1 MQLKFR
7 PKPEPVTVAGMWE
20 GDVDFS
26 SLQAVKVEREGTTTI
41 VTLNRPDKRN
51 AMSPQLHF
59 EMVEVLKELAEDP
72 ETRVLVL
79 TGAGESWCAGQDIK
93 LFFRDLDDKP
103 KERHLARL
111 ANHEWRWTLLSTF
124 PKPTIAMVNGH
135 CFGGAFVQLYACDF
149 AIAADD
155 AQFGLSEVNWGILPG
170 GLVGKVIMDGLS
182 YRDAVWYAM
191 TGEPLD
197 GKQAAAIRLI
207 NKSVPRSQLRAETMA
222 LAVLLARKN
231 PQTLRTIKESLRFV
245 RGMSIEQAADYLLAK
260 ERELQYLDP
269 ESGRT
274 RAMTQFLDEKTYRPG
289 MGEYNRNSE

>member
-1 MQLKFR
+1 M
-7 PKPEPVTVAGMWE
+7 
-20 GDVDFS
+20 DFN
-26 SLQAVKVEREGTTTI
+26 SLQTVKVEREGTTTF
-41 VTLNRPDKRN
+41 VTLNRPEKRN

-59 EMVEVLKELAEDP
+59 EMVEVLKELAED
-72 ETRVLVL
+72 EQTRVLVL
-79 TGAGESWCAGQDIK
+79 TGAGDSWCAGQDIK

-103 KERHLARL
+103 RERHLARL

-124 PKPTIAMVNGH
+124 PKPTIAMVNGY

-170 GLVGKVIMDGLS
+170 GLVGKVIIDGLS

-191 TGEPLD
+191 TGEPMD
-197 GKQAAAIRLI
+197 GKTAAAIRLI
-207 NKSVPRSQLRAETMA
+207 NKSVPRDQLRSDTLA
-222 LAVLLARKN
+222 LASSLARKN

-245 RGMSIEQAADYLLAK
+245 RSMSVDQAADYLLAK
-260 ERELQYLDP
+260 ERELRFLDP
-269 ESGRT
+269 ESGRA

-289 MGEYNRNSE
+289 LGEYRRDE

>member
-1 MQLKFR
+1 M
-7 PKPEPVTVAGMWE
+7 
-20 GDVDFS
+20 DFS
-26 SLQAVKVEREGTTTI
+26 SLQTVNVDREGSTTF
-41 VTLNRPDKRN
+41 VTLNRPEKRN

-59 EMVEVLKELAEDP
+59 EMVAVLKELAEDE

-79 TGAGESWCAGQDIK
+79 TGAGDSWCAGQDIK

-124 PKPTIAMVNGH
+124 PKPTIAMVNGY

-170 GLVGKVIMDGLS
+170 GLVGKVIIDGLS

-191 TGEPLD
+191 TGEPMD
-197 GKQAAAIRLI
+197 GKTAASIRLI
-207 NKSVPRSQLRAETMA
+207 NKSVPRNQLRSETLV
-222 LAVLLARKN
+222 LASLLAKKN

-245 RGMSIEQAADYLLAK
+245 RSMSVDQAADYLLAK
-260 ERELQYLDP
+260 ERELRFLDP
-269 ESGRT
+269 ESGRA
-274 RAMTQFLDEKTYRPG
+274 RAMTQFLDDKTYRPG
-289 MGEYNRNSE
+289 MGEYRRDEEVKG

>member
-1 MQLKFR
+1 LGSN
-7 PKPEPVTVAGMWE
+7 A
-20 GDVDFS
+20 VDFN
-26 SLQAVKVEREGTTTI
+26 SLQTVKVAREGTTTI
-41 VTLNRPDKRN
+41 VMLNRPDKRN

-59 EMVEVLKELAEDP
+59 EMVDVLKELAEDP

-103 KERHLARL
+103 KERHRARL

-207 NKSVPRSQLRAETMA
+207 NKSVPRSELLSETMA
-222 LAVLLARKN
+222 LAKLLARKN

-269 ESGRT
+269 ESGRA
-274 RAMTQFLDEKTYRPG
+274 RAMRQFLDEKTYRPG
-289 MGEYNRNSE
+289 LGEYDRNSE

>member
-1 MQLKFR
+1 M
-7 PKPEPVTVAGMWE
+7 
-20 GDVDFS
+20 DFN
-26 SLQAVKVEREGTTTI
+26 SLQTVKVAREGTTTI

-59 EMVEVLKELAEDP
+59 EMVDVLKELAEDP

-103 KERHLARL
+103 KERHRARL

-207 NKSVPRSQLRAETMA
+207 NKSVPRSELLSETMA
-222 LAVLLARKN
+222 LAKLLARKN

-269 ESGRT
+269 ESGRA
-274 RAMTQFLDEKTYRPG
+274 RAMRQFLDEKAYRPG
-289 MGEYNRNSE
+289 LGEYDRNSE

>member
-1 MQLKFR
+1 
-7 PKPEPVTVAGMWE
+7 
-20 GDVDFS
+20 VDFDK
-26 SLQAVKVEREGTTTI
+26 LQTVKVEREGTTTI
-41 VTLNRPDKRN
+41 VALNRPEKRN

-72 ETRVLVL
+72 ETHVLVL
-79 TGAGESWCAGQDIK
+79 TGAGDSWCAGQDIK

-103 KERHLARL
+103 KERYLARL

-124 PKPTIAMVNGH
+124 PKPTIAMVNGY

-191 TGEPLD
+191 TGEPMD
-197 GKQAAAIRLI
+197 AKTAAAIRLI
-207 NKSVPRSQLRAETMA
+207 NKSVPRETLRAETMA
-222 LAVLLARKN
+222 LAASLAKKN

-245 RGMSIEQAADYLLAK
+245 RGMSIDQAADYLLAK
-260 ERELQYLDP
+260 ERELRFLDP
-269 ESGRT
+269 ESGRE
-274 RAMTQFLDEKTYRPG
+274 RATTQFLEEKTYRPG
-289 MGEYNRNSE
+289 LGAYKRDTP

>member
-1 MQLKFR
+1 M
-7 PKPEPVTVAGMWE
+7 
-20 GDVDFS
+20 DFN
-26 SLQAVKVEREGTTTI
+26 SLQAVRVEREGGTTI

-79 TGAGESWCAGQDIK
+79 TGAGDSWCAGQDIK

-124 PKPTIAMVNGH
+124 PKPTIAMVNGY

-207 NKSVPRSQLRAETMA
+207 NKSVPRDQLRSETMA
-222 LAVLLARKN
+222 LAALLTKKN

-260 ERELQYLDP
+260 ERELRFLDP
-269 ESGRT
+269 ESGRA

-289 MGEYNRNSE
+289 VGEYKRDGT